1 METPK
6 YSFVENANVNF
17 SGFKIIEG
25 KYKDVIYYYGK
36 VKFIEDNGSMRL
48 KFDYNVARNPE
59 NADTD
64 SDEFKN
70 IIGDILAENI
80 ERQLDDGTIGKN
92 RANGS

>member
-36 VKFIEDNGSMRL
+36 VKFIEDNGSMPALR
-48 KFDYNVARNPE
+48 
-59 NADTD
+59 
-64 SDEFKN
+64 
-70 IIGDILAENI
+70 
-80 ERQLDDGTIGKN
+80 
-92 RANGS
+92 

>member
-6 YSFVENANVNF
+6 YTFVENANVNY
-17 SGFKIIEG
+17 SGFKITEG

-36 VKFIEDNGSMRL
+36 VKFVEDGESMRL

-64 SDEFKN
+64 NKEFKN

-92 RANGS
+92 RANSS